1 MVAEQ
6 GYQGE
11 QRVVASQAWSSVIV
25 VMALWNTADRHLL
38 QATVGHKWEKSYAI
52 IGASNFFGDSK
63 CSMR

>member
-25 VMALWNTADRHLL
+25 VVALA
-38 QATVGHKWEKSYAI
+38 VVVV
-52 IGASNFFGDSK
+52 ASS
-63 CSMR
+63 